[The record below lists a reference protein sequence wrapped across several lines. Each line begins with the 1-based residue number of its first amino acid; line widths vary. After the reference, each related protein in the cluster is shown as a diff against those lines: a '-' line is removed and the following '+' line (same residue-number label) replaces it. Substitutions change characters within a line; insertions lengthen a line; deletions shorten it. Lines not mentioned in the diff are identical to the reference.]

1 MRDRFVF
8 LFLSAAI
15 ALSTSA
21 LSTATASAQSAPAW
35 GTASAVELA
44 PPSDERPPTE
54 TRHVVREKLLITG
67 VSFLAVGYVAS
78 VVWGAAYLGSIAL
91 GPLSCNDQYAGW
103 HFVPVVGPV
112 LGMFSGASCIHDNL
126 HFEEGLLPV
135 VFSLTQLA
143 GLIMT
148 IVGAL
153 GRDVPD
159 VPQFAFSADA
169 NGGYATLRGSF

>member
-1 MRDRFVF
+1 MRHRF
-8 LFLSAAI
+8 LFLCLSAAI
-15 ALSTSA
+15 ALSTTA
-21 LSTATASAQSAPAW
+21 LSTTTASAQSAPAW
-35 GTASAVELA
+35 GTPRAVELA
-44 PPSDERPPTE
+44 PPADEAPPIE
-54 TRHVVREKLLITG
+54 TRHVARERLLVTG

-112 LGMFSGASCIHDNL
+112 LGMLSGASCIHDNL

-159 VPQFAFSADA
+159 VPQFSFSADT
-169 NGGYATLRGSF
+169 NGGYVTLRGSF